1 MFSAQNI
8 DDTFPTTSIFS
19 QLFLSPKIHLDK
31 MCAFQMSR
39 VLMETSRKMVSTLL
53 ESETCFHV
61 PYIMYYNQFIIF

>member
-1 MFSAQNI
+1 MLKPEFTFFLLAHANCHYIKATNMFSAQNI

-39 VLMETSRKMVSTLL
+39 LQERWSVH
-53 ESETCFHV
+53 C
-61 PYIMYYNQFIIF
+61 